1 MVNYIPEKG
10 DIVFMNFNPQ
20 FGHEQAGHRPAIIL
34 SPQIFNKGTFLFA
47 CPITKQEK
55 GYPFEVKLPNN
66 LSVQG
71 VILTDQ
77 LRSLDWRP
85 RKLTFKCKAPIET
98 LEECSYIIN
107 EILK

>member
-1 MVNYIPEKG
+1 M
-10 DIVFMNFNPQ
+10 VFMNFNPPQ
-20 FGHEQAGHRPAIIL
+20 FGHEQAGHRPAIVI
-34 SPQIFNKGTFLFA
+34 SSQIFNKGTFLFA

-55 GYPFEVKLPNN
+55 GYPFEVKLPRK

-71 VILTDQ
+71 VILADQ

-85 RKLTFKCKAPIET
+85 RNLTFKCEAPVEII
-98 LEECSYIIN
+98 EECSHIIN